1 MASAPATADAVA
13 VPLLLPLDD
22 AAAAA
27 GRGCWEDGAISL
39 GLVGVQLAG
48 AAYMVVVT
56 PVLALGLDPLFLVA
70 FGSLCTAILTIPF
83 AVKLERFEFYLS
95 MIMHASPLNYHFFVL
110 FFTFFDRSANLRL
123 TTMRARMDGAGRNG
137 HRSLPAGC
145 FSSSS
150 CWLWEGKKL

>member
-95 MIMHASPLNYHFFVL
+95 MIMHASPELLEIRYFFFVL
-110 FFTFFDRSANLRL
+110 YVL
-123 TTMRARMDGAGRNG
+123 
-137 HRSLPAGC
+137 
-145 FSSSS
+145 
-150 CWLWEGKKL
+150 